1 MKNIKKLTALVLGG
15 IGAIFGLQS
24 LSGCS
29 EDVNSKPVVKL
40 TQEQIKDCCGDDDG
54 TNAYAKCIQNYQKN
68 GVCSKEKEPEPIAYY
83 GPAPT
88 PVPEKDI
95 ADCCSDKADTDYL
108 DCANKFNNYCD
119 DKQFSES
126 MSLEACVAEFK
137 KANKCDVMEPVY
149 GMQPLPV
156 PDEDIADC
164 CGFKSDP
171 GYQECADKFKNY
183 CNDKQFSES
192 MSLEACVEEYKQTNN
207 CDVPVPEYGMI
218 PVEECCGSKTDSDEY
233 KACVD
238 FYNKTGE
245 CDNNST
251 VYGPAP
257 VPVPDTDIADC
268 CGFKSEPGYQE
279 CADKFNNYCDGKQF
293 YESMSLEDCVEEYK
307 QVNHCEVPVPEYG
320 MPSISDEDIQ
330 NCCGEDSQSSD
341 YKECVEKYLATE
353 VCPNMNSTVYGMPP
367 LPDA

>member
-54 TNAYAKCIQNYQKN
+54 TDAYAKCIQNYQEN
-68 GVCSKEKEPEPIAYY
+68 GVCSHEVDPDPIAYY

-88 PVPEKDI
+88 PIDEGIQNCCGDKTGQSYEDCVKDYKANGNRCVMPSIYGPAPLDVPENDI
-95 ADCCSDKADTDYL
+95 AACCGDRTDDGYL
-108 DCANKFNNYCD
+108 DCANKFKSYCD
-119 DKQFSES
+119 DKQFFES
-126 MSLEACVAEFK
+126 MSLK
-137 KANKCDVMEPVY
+137 D
-149 GMQPLPV
+149 
-156 PDEDIADC
+156 
-164 CGFKSDP
+164 
-171 GYQECADKFKNY
+171 
-183 CNDKQFSES
+183 
-192 MSLEACVEEYKQTNN
+192 CVEEYKQVNH
-207 CDVPVPEYGMI
+207 CEVPVPEYGMI
-218 PVEECCGSKTDSDEY
+218 PVEECCGSETDSDRY
-233 KACVD
+233 RSCVD

-293 YESMSLEDCVEEYK
+293 YESMSLEECVEEYK
-307 QVNHCEVPVPEYG
+307 EVNSCSVEPPPQTDYG
-320 MPSISDEDIQ
+320 MPSISEEDIEK
-330 NCCGEDSQSSD
+330 CCGDDKQSSD
-341 YKECVEKYLATE
+341 YKECVDEYLNTE
-353 VCPNMNSTVYGMPP
+353 ICPNMSSTVYGMPP